1 MDGDPYS
8 LYVTWDPPTTP
19 NGYITSYNVYC
30 QDSQTMVGSGGGPV
44 MSLLPIPSTF
54 TTSTAD
60 GDTLNATVTG
70 LTPFS
75 SYGCYVSA
83 NTSIGEGD
91 SSDPVFQTTDEFG
104 KKYRAGL
111 VEVNGALECEQPE
124 IRTPYVIRTHW
135 LVTL

>member
-8 LYVTWDPPTTP
+8 LYVTWAPPTTP

-30 QDSQTMVGSGGGPV
+30 QDNSLMMVGSGGG
-44 MSLLPIPSTF
+44 LLLQSF
-54 TTSTAD
+54 STAD

-83 NTSIGEGD
+83 YTSIGEGN
-91 SSDPVFQTTDEFG
+91 SSDPVFQTTDEFS
-104 KKYRAGL
+104 KK
-111 VEVNGALECEQPE
+111 
-124 IRTPYVIRTHW
+124 W
-135 LVTL
+135 TLHVQ